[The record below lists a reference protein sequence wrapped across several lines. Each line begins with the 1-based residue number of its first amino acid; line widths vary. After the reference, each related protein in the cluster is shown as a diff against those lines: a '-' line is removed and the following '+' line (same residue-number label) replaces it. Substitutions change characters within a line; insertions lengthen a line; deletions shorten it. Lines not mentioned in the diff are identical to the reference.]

1 MKLLDNF
8 KYFNRIKKAHTC
20 VQWLL
25 IGMLIFG
32 LQVIL
37 AYVSFRFDFSAN
49 HVHQLQPVSKAFL
62 QSLKSPI
69 KLFVFVK
76 NHEEPKP
83 ELLRKIRSLA
93 YNFQNEFRGRT
104 SFFEY
109 QEVDVLRNPKLFL
122 SLREQ
127 YKTDISS
134 GILLVLSEENTSIAF
149 SELEHNKS
157 FVGESALIRSLAQLA
172 SPAKNIYWIVG
183 HGELDGCDN
192 HPEKGGS
199 VAHQVLKQMHCNVE
213 FLNLGNAI
221 PEDADAVVVFGPK
234 IPFLP
239 QECTELKKYLFER
252 HGHVLLCLQPVYEHG
267 LNDFLK
273 SLGAFCDS
281 EIVLDS
287 SPDLLNGS
295 GNLLIRRFNPHPLT
309 QPLIDR
315 NIGLVFGL
323 TTRLVP
329 DTNASF
335 LSSCI
340 LSSETSWTKSKQNL
354 NNILF
359 DSNNDPVGP
368 HVLCLCYNNLGD
380 DRYHLNLHPDKA
392 VIVGCSEW
400 LDNAHIH
407 LLGNR
412 FLLQSIYRY
421 FENTTVLP
429 PYTTSQNSMPEKL
442 VLSQSTFLTLILNF
456 SLLPFIFFIAGI
468 IVVILRKE

>member
-25 IGMLIFG
+25 IGMLILG
-32 LQVIL
+32 LQIIL
-37 AYVSFRFDFSAN
+37 SYVNFRFDFSAN
-49 HVHQLQPVSKAFL
+49 HMHQLQPVSKAFL
-62 QSLKSPI
+62 QTLKSPI
-69 KLFVFVK
+69 KMFVFIK
-76 NHEEPKP
+76 NHEEPGQD
-83 ELLRKIRSLA
+83 LLRKIRSLS
-93 YNFQNEFRGRT
+93 YNFQNEFRGRA

-109 QEVDVLRNPKLFL
+109 QEVDILRNPKLFL

-127 YKTDISS
+127 YKTDINS
-134 GILLVLSEENTSIAF
+134 GILLVLSEDNTSIAF
-149 SELEHNKS
+149 NELEHHKT
-157 FVGESALIRSLAQLA
+157 FIGEFALINALAQLA

-183 HGELDGCDN
+183 HGELDGRDN

-199 VAHQVLKQMHCNVE
+199 VAHQVFKQMHCNVN

-221 PEDADAVVVFGPK
+221 PENADAVVVLGPQ

-239 QECTELKKYLFER
+239 QECNELKKYLFER
-252 HGHVLLCLQPVYEHG
+252 HGHVLLCLQPVYDHG

-273 SLGAFCDS
+273 SLGALCDS

-309 QPLIDR
+309 QPLIDK

-323 TTRLVP
+323 TTRLISDP
-329 DTNASF
+329 GASF
-335 LSSCI
+335 LSPCI
-340 LSSETSWTKSKQNL
+340 LSSETSWTKNKQSL
-354 NNILF
+354 HNILF
-359 DSNNDPVGP
+359 DPNNDPVGP

-412 FLLQSIYRY
+412 LLLQSIYRY
-421 FENTTVLP
+421 FENTAVLP
-429 PYTTSQNSMPEKL
+429 PHETQNCDLPEKL
-442 VLSQSTFLTLILNF
+442 VLAQSTFLTLILNF
-456 SLLPFIFFIAGI
+456 SILPFIFFIAGI
-468 IVVILRKE
+468 VVVILRKE